1 MAERKPLGQWTDG
14 STATSLQCSSS
25 ARSHSRASRL
35 LSTSPTREASQGS
48 FSLEGTHILPP
59 GERGSRQVGVLSPF
73 LRTPKPSPQYR
84 PPTWYKGRR
93 ALLPV
98 GLSPPT
104 CTPGLCT
111 CHSSWKLHDRSP
123 PPLAKLSPQLLAP
136 FPERKPAQP
145 LPWEKSFYKPLPW
158 LLPYLLPSPCLLRP
172 PPLSQLPHHQCVG

>member
-1 MAERKPLGQWTDG
+1 M
-14 STATSLQCSSS
+14 
-25 ARSHSRASRL
+25 SRL

-48 FSLEGTHILPP
+48 FSHKGTHLLPP
-59 GERGSRQVGVLSPF
+59 GERGSRQIGVLSPF

-123 PPLAKLSPQLLAP
+123 PPLAKLSPQLLARFQKGNP
-136 FPERKPAQP
+136 D
-145 LPWEKSFYKPLPW
+145 
-158 LLPYLLPSPCLLRP
+158 SPCPGRRAFTSLFPGFSLIFSPLLV
-172 PPLSQLPHHQCVG
+172 SFGPHRSPSSPTTNVWDDHLLTCPEASVTS